1 MNIKRAFLLH
11 FRSSREASVSTASDF
26 QERWILRQ
34 WEERECKI
42 LVALLRL
49 SLSGHLHLSLSLS
62 VFLCL

>member
-11 FRSSREASVSTASDF
+11 FHSSREASVSTLDF

-42 LVALLRL
+42 PVALLRL
-49 SLSGHLHLSLSLS
+49 SLSGHLCLSLSLS